1 MTISSPTRAERRT
14 WPRWR
19 SRRALTG
26 VGGVLGVVLL
36 ALAFGG
42 SLRARSVADLAVPP
56 SAAPVEI
63 AARFGGVSP
72 QGQSTGFAVAADG
85 TLAVVDRGRQVVIR
99 LDANGAR
106 LAEWGPRFGPGL
118 VGQDLVGIAADGDGW
133 WLLDRGAL
141 HILRL
146 DNRGQAQPDRTLD
159 LVPLSTYGP
168 NGLATNGRGNLY
180 VADTGRNRILV
191 FNAGGPLT
199 GSIGDAGSDLGKLK
213 QPMFLAFAPDGALF
227 VSDWENARIQ
237 RFDADRRATNAW
249 PAPVHAWG
257 VAVDSLGRVFIPD
270 ADSRVVRMFGPDG
283 SQLAEFGG
291 AGSSPIPLES
301 PSQVAVSPEASRLWV
316 LGSDGLARI
325 ELSAYADVRPSP
337 PVQPVNVPLA
347 VAGGALLVA
356 TLGATVRSRPRPWL
370 RRDDNEGPSPQ
381 RATSRPSS
389 SGPRVSRAGLALLA
403 LGAVEAIA
411 AELYVAGSAAKSD
424 PWPRLAALLL
434 ASLIFAVGAAL
445 SARARPWRWISE
457 WHRSAEHVS
466 QRVTDL
472 GLASGLLAAGLAA
485 GAAATWWLG
494 GFQTPAATRSAL
506 LWLAALLVS
515 VAVLSMGARLTRASL
530 WTLVPWLLFALAFAP

>member
-19 SRRALTG
+19 SRKALIG

-36 ALAFGG
+36 ALAFSG
-42 SLRARSVADLAVPP
+42 SVPARSIAGLALPP
-56 SAAPVEI
+56 NAAPVEI

-106 LAEWGPRFGPGL
+106 LAEWGPRFGQGL

-168 NGLATNGRGNLY
+168 NGLATNGHGNLY
-180 VADTGRNRILV
+180 VADTGRNRVLV

-199 GSIGDAGSDLGKLK
+199 GSIGGTGSDLGKLK

-227 VSDWENARIQ
+227 VSDLENARIQ

-301 PSQVAVSPEASRLWV
+301 PSQVAASPDATRLWV

-325 ELSAYADVRPSP
+325 DLSGYADVRPGP
-337 PVQPVNVPLA
+337 PAQPVNVPLA
-347 VAGGALLVA
+347 VVGGALLVA
-356 TLGATVRSRPRPWL
+356 SMGATVRSRPRPWL
-370 RRDDNEGPSPQ
+370 RRDDNEGPLPV

-411 AELYVAGSAAKSD
+411 AELYVAD
-424 PWPRLAALLL
+424 PPHP
-434 ASLIFAVGAAL
+434 
-445 SARARPWRWISE
+445 AR
-457 WHRSAEHVS
+457 
-466 QRVTDL
+466 
-472 GLASGLLAAGLAA
+472 
-485 GAAATWWLG
+485 
-494 GFQTPAATRSAL
+494 
-506 LWLAALLVS
+506 
-515 VAVLSMGARLTRASL
+515 
-530 WTLVPWLLFALAFAP
+530 